1 MAYDAILRYED
12 LNDTSTETY
21 GFFEANI
28 WDEMNYHRR
37 EAARYDR
44 FDRALQ
50 QRLQRDNMT
59 ELDFVL
65 CMDYIMTG
73 HRNKFLKKF
82 LKGDNKNGNLQ
93 EIL

>member
-12 LNDTSTETY
+12 LSDTSTETY

-28 WDEMNYHRR
+28 WDEMNYHKR
-37 EAARYDR
+37 EASCYDR

-50 QRLQRDNMT
+50 QRLQSGNMT

-65 CMDYIMTG
+65 CMDYFEQHYDWTPEQIFEKVFG
-73 HRNKFLKKF
+73 GK
-82 LKGDNKNGNLQ
+82 
-93 EIL
+93 